1 MRYSE
6 ERVCGPIAL
15 VYLSEAS
22 KLTRD
27 TDGDTMLDR
36 YFPLTEEAERQEARG
51 DRDETATRK
60 GCGAGGEGVRPGEQ
74 YKLWKGRDVL
84 GSVPVEYMRV
94 VERAASVAG
103 VSEETLSVVLGG
115 LERRVLSWITQKK
128 RRGRGE

>member
-1 MRYSE
+1 
-6 ERVCGPIAL
+6 
-15 VYLSEAS
+15 
-22 KLTRD
+22 
-27 TDGDTMLDR
+27 MLDR
-36 YFPLTEEAERQEARG
+36 YFPLAEEEKEGGSREARR

-84 GSVPVEYMRV
+84 GEIPVEYRRV

-103 VSEETLSVVLGG
+103 VSEETLSVVLGA

-128 RRGRGE
+128 RRSRGE